1 MTAVLVTEAYS
12 FASRFVLRDV
22 RALFPPGTSQR
33 LGKTELRVE
42 WAPDSVAYA
51 HDFGALVFINV
62 PEAVRADVLARF
74 VKHLPREPHPPLR
87 EDFLIEVREGEPI
100 GVEVEFDRV
109 VVPAIDHDTLTVIA
123 YVLAQSV
130 SIDYYD
136 EDAQA
141 ILDHIGEIAA
151 EVAKLGRPRGRRR
164 DLVRFVGTAIA
175 SQVEIISAIALLDKP
190 QITWEDELA
199 DRLHGKLSRA
209 LEVGERHA
217 ALDAKLLTIREAL
230 AALLEL
236 GSERRTLWLE
246 IAVVVLIAL
255 EIVVGFLRVH

>member
-1 MTAVLVTEAYS
+1 MLVTEAYS

-33 LGKTELRVE
+33 LGKTDLRVE
-42 WAPDSVAYA
+42 WSRDSVAYA
-51 HDFGALVFINV
+51 YDFGALVFINV
-62 PEAVRADVLARF
+62 LEAVRAAILDRF
-74 VKHLPREPHPPLR
+74 TRLLPRELHPPLR

-109 VVPAIDHDTLTVIA
+109 IVPRVDHEALTVIA

-141 ILDHIGEIAA
+141 ILDRIGAIAA
-151 EVAKLGRPRGRRR
+151 EVATQGRPRGHRR
-164 DLVRFVGTAIA
+164 DLVRFVGAAIA

-199 DRLHGKLSRA
+199 DRLHGKLRRA

-230 AALLEL
+230 AALIEL
-236 GSERRTLWLE
+236 GTERRMLWLE

-255 EIVVGFLRVH
+255 EIIVGFLRVH

>member
-22 RALFPPGTSQR
+22 LALFPPQTAQR
-33 LGKTELRVE
+33 LGKTDLRVE
-42 WAPDSVAYA
+42 WSRDSVAYA
-51 HDFGALVFINV
+51 YDFGALVFINV
-62 PEAVRADVLARF
+62 PEAVRSAILDRF
-74 VKHLPREPHPPLR
+74 IKHLPREPHPPLR

-109 VVPAIDHDTLTVIA
+109 IVPAVNHETLTVIA

-141 ILDHIGEIAA
+141 ILDRIGAIAA
-151 EVAKLGRPRGRRR
+151 EVAALGRPRGQRR
-164 DLVRFVGTAIA
+164 DLVRFVGAAIA

-190 QITWEDELA
+190 QITWEDEIA
-199 DRLHGKLSRA
+199 DRLHDKLRRA

-230 AALLEL
+230 SALLEL
-236 GSERRTLWLE
+236 GTERRMLWLE
-246 IAVVVLIAL
+246 VAVVVLIAL